1 MTCTALHWLTP
12 FWLGNQYADP
22 SEDFGQEEPQDATF
36 RLLVAVPDLPIAIQ
50 TPLCYHIYVAM
61 ATIQPFSIFFQF
73 FSFVSETF
81 SPLRSILLEVFLCL
95 RDQYTPKSQFK
106 TLFGILPWKLS
117 RQLHCP
123 NMGIVTT
130 LIDYYP
136 LEQLFHEVKSV
147 YLRWQLSEWLDQSLH
162 AYILLKLFLTVLA
175 LLLFQCWL
183 C

>member
-22 SEDFGQEEPQDATF
+22 SEDFGQERPKMPLFGYSWQCLTSQLQYRPRFAT
-36 RLLVAVPDLPIAIQ
+36 
-50 TPLCYHIYVAM
+50 IYVAM
-61 ATIQPFSIFFQF
+61 ATIQPFGIVFQI

-81 SPLRSILLEVFLCL
+81 PPLRSILLEIFLCL

-106 TLFGILPWKLS
+106 TLFGILPWELS

-123 NMGIVTT
+123 NTGIITT
-130 LIDYYP
+130 PIDYYP
-136 LEQLFHEVKSV
+136 LEQLFHEVKSAS
-147 YLRWQLSEWLDQSLH
+147 LRWQLSEWLDQPLH
-162 AYILLKLFLTVLA
+162 TYILLKLILSVLA